1 MVPFVPSETISKPIR
16 SLRDVLYQSHKDL
29 FIRMI
34 RLIKHCPRDSSTEQR
49 ASEREGPTVMNIT
62 TPLLEMPPEVR
73 QNVDRARSETVS
85 KLWMATEKMNILYP
99 ENWTRKAA
107 EEILWF
113 QGQGHSF
120 SPTFPSYP
128 HLTLLLIFTYK

>member
-1 MVPFVPSETISKPIR
+1 
-16 SLRDVLYQSHKDL
+16 
-29 FIRMI
+29 MI
-34 RLIKHCPRDSSTEQR
+34 KLIIKHCPRDSSTEQH
-49 ASEREGPTVMNIT
+49 AAEREGPTVMNIT

>member
-1 MVPFVPSETISKPIR
+1 
-16 SLRDVLYQSHKDL
+16 
-29 FIRMI
+29 
-34 RLIKHCPRDSSTEQR
+34 
-49 ASEREGPTVMNIT
+49 MNIT
-62 TPLLEMPPEVR
+62 TPVLEMPPEVR

-113 QGQGHSF
+113 QGLRRESHTASHNFCCKKLHASF
-120 SPTFPSYP
+120 PFFKIMLMENPRGGVT
-128 HLTLLLIFTYK
+128 HL

>member
-1 MVPFVPSETISKPIR
+1 
-16 SLRDVLYQSHKDL
+16 
-29 FIRMI
+29 
-34 RLIKHCPRDSSTEQR
+34 
-49 ASEREGPTVMNIT
+49 MNIT

-99 ENWTRKAA
+99 ENWTRKAS

-113 QGQGHSF
+113 QGLKNPF
-120 SPTFPSYP
+120 
-128 HLTLLLIFTYK
+128 LLLVQNCFHLALSLI

>member
-1 MVPFVPSETISKPIR
+1 
-16 SLRDVLYQSHKDL
+16 
-29 FIRMI
+29 
-34 RLIKHCPRDSSTEQR
+34 
-49 ASEREGPTVMNIT
+49 MNIT

-113 QGQGHSF
+113 QGQTNSF
-120 SPTFPSYP
+120 SPTFLSYP
-128 HLTLLLIFTYK
+128 HLTMLLNFSYK

>member
-1 MVPFVPSETISKPIR
+1 MDHKLRET
-16 SLRDVLYQSHKDL
+16 L
-29 FIRMI
+29 
-34 RLIKHCPRDSSTEQR
+34 TEEH
-49 ASEREGPTVMNIT
+49 AEREGPTVMNIT

-113 QGQGHSF
+113 QGLKNPLLLPFQKYF
-120 SPTFPSYP
+120 
-128 HLTLLLIFTYK
+128 HLTLWLIRSSCIILTLSLTNSAHADIILLE